1 MYCKMLLSILLMA
14 VFCQAQQPATHP
26 HPKVHRFHN
35 WERLK
40 SWAGDYPMPPVGFG
54 PGKGNIFKD
63 PEVHRALLKLLG
75 KSNYK
80 RLMSDFQALA
90 PIDVVQGYLVIEGLP
105 NPRLT
110 GRTESTL
117 VIFRL
122 INREVYVIFNPDIFD
137 SSSHLEWY
145 PASESGPDLPQ
156 YMWDRA
162 KRLGPY

>member
-1 MYCKMLLSILLMA
+1 MYRKMWLPILLIGMFA
-14 VFCQAQQPATHP
+14 YSQQPPAKRPYAYHSN
-26 HPKVHRFHN
+26 N

-40 SWAGDYPMPPVGFG
+40 SWAGEYPMPPVGFG

-63 PEVHRALLKLLG
+63 PDVARALLKLLG

-105 NPRLT
+105 NPRMT
-110 GRTESTL
+110 GRTESAL

-122 INREVYVIFNPDIFD
+122 SNREVYVIFNPDIFD
-137 SSSHLEWY
+137 SSSLLEAF
-145 PASESGPDLPQ
+145 PATQSGPDLPQ

-162 KRLGPY
+162 KGIGPC